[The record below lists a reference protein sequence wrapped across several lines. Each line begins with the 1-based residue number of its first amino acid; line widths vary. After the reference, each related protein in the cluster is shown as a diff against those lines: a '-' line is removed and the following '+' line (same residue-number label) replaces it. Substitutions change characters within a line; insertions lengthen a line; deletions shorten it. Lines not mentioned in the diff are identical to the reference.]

1 MGKGWGY
8 GKNYDILTYNS
19 FNIVYDDDKIKVYNA
34 NIIYIGYL
42 NIKII
47 LTKNTKDKRVI
58 LKYEGRQSRY
68 YDYNN
73 IGLKDLISEIKNK
86 LLDDYWEEVV

>member
-19 FNIVYDDDKIKVYNA
+19 FNIIYDDDKMKVYDA
-34 NIIYIGYL
+34 NIIYMGYI

-47 LTKNTKDKRVI
+47 HDKSTKDKRVI
-58 LKYEGRQSRY
+58 LKYKGRQNKY
-68 YDYNN
+68 YDYKN
-73 IGLKDLISEIKNK
+73 ISLKDLILEIKNK

>member
-19 FNIVYDDDKIKVYNA
+19 FNIVFDDEKMKVYNA
-34 NIIYIGYL
+34 NIIYMGYL

-47 LTKNTKDKRVI
+47 HTKSTKEKRVI
-58 LKYEGRQSRY
+58 LKYKNRQSKY

-73 IGLKDLISEIKNK
+73 VSLKDLIVEIKNK
-86 LLDDYWEEVV
+86 LLDDYWEWVV